1 MHDRSDRTLS
11 TPRGDGGASCGP
23 QAHVRCWTAPARRAY
38 IRDRHRRGRE
48 SLVHR
53 PIVLA
58 LLMAV
63 GCGSTGTS
71 RMGAPSGGG
80 GSGGAGGG
88 GSGGAGRGG
97 SGGAGGGGSGGA
109 GRGGSGGAGGG
120 GSGGAG

>member
-23 QAHVRCWTAPARRAY
+23 QEHVRCWTAPARRAY
-38 IRDRHRRGRE
+38 IRGRHRRGRE

-71 RMGAPSGGG
+71 RMGGAPSGGG
-80 GSGGAGGG
+80 GSGGAGGSGRG
-88 GSGGAGRGG
+88 GGGGVAGAGGIGGGGGGTSG
-97 SGGAGGGGSGGA
+97 SGGAGGSG
-109 GRGGSGGAGGG
+109 
-120 GSGGAG
+120 